1 MLDEENLFDAEESL
15 TNMLLQKE
23 KELQDLSKMRIS
35 QLQDQLLFKE
45 KNIFDLE
52 CQVRRLSED
61 NSYKANLLSQRDSEI
76 ADLENTI
83 SQLSQENLS
92 ISPIVSN
99 LNSEIIILQEKIES
113 LEHINISLRES
124 QENFSDLSGKL
135 QESYSLN
142 NKLKHDLQ
150 LQNEKLKNLERL
162 YEDVTSENKQKSE
175 EISSKSLHI
184 QHLSLDKERSE
195 SELKDQ
201 KSKFKQEK
209 DRMERELIQVQ
220 DQLLNEIH
228 QIKLQKENSA
238 EQTAFNSKVQHDKFQ
253 GQIKALLEDNKK
265 LNQMLEYYQNQV
277 IEKEKVLNQEIYAL
291 RKESMENKQKIEE
304 VNSCC
309 RSKDIEIASMK
320 DLVDHWKN
328 LAAGRAEELFK
339 MKQLQLRSEEKAEGY
354 LKELDQAKVVGFDEV
369 QRLKKDVESLLKEK
383 RMRVEQES
391 GESGLVLRLRSEVDR
406 LNELLFV
413 KEQENFEGGK
423 GFEDKDKEKART
435 KKQLSVN
442 AGKARN
448 SNREMSGLLR
458 FKHKFGMFS

>member
-1 MLDEENLFDAEESL
+1 MQDGEILFDAEDSL

-61 NSYKANLLSQRDSEI
+61 SSYKANLISQRDAEI
-76 ADLENTI
+76 ADLESTI

-92 ISPIVSN
+92 ISPMVSS

-113 LEHINISLRES
+113 LEHMNISLRES

-150 LQNEKLKNLERL
+150 LQNERLRNIERL
-162 YEDVTSENKQKSE
+162 YEDILNENKQKSE
-175 EISSKSLHI
+175 EINSKSLHI
-184 QHLSLDKERSE
+184 QHLSADKEKSE
-195 SELKDQ
+195 SELKDL
-201 KSKFKQEK
+201 KNKFKLEK
-209 DRMERELIQVQ
+209 DRMEREVSQVQ
-220 DQLLNEIH
+220 DKLLNEIH
-228 QIKLQKENSA
+228 QIKIQKENSA
-238 EQTAFNSKVQHDKFQ
+238 EQTAFNSKIQYDKFQ
-253 GQIKALLEDNKK
+253 SQIKALLEDNKK

-304 VNSCC
+304 INSCC
-309 RSKDIEIASMK
+309 RSKDIEIASIK

-328 LAAGRAEELFK
+328 LAATRAEELFK

-369 QRLKKDVESLLKEK
+369 QRLKRDVESLLKEK
-383 RMRVEQES
+383 RTRVEQDGS
-391 GESGLVLRLRSEVDR
+391 ESGLVLRLRSEVDR
-406 LNELLFV
+406 LNEILYV
-413 KEQENFEGGK
+413 KEQENVEVCK
-423 GFEDKDKEKART
+423 GFEDKERVKT

-448 SNREMSGLLR
+448 SSREMSGLLK
-458 FKHKFGMFS
+458 FKHKFGLFS